1 MCHTAS
7 RLASSTAYALVYS
20 FGSNRNG
27 MARGGLGS
35 CAIQISKNM
44 AVHDDLSCTHDY
56 HQLRKVGG
64 TRDVR

>member
-1 MCHTAS
+1 
-7 RLASSTAYALVYS
+7 
-20 FGSNRNG
+20 

-44 AVHDDLSCTHDY
+44 TVHDDPSYTHDY

-64 TRDVR
+64 TRDMGYCSSLILPLLDNFIGWPKSTTTVS